1 MTRLKSEQVHF
12 VILERR
18 ENMIVTV
25 RNENRSYSYDLEI
38 PNDLQ
43 TEKLLD
49 DIVQTLNGCDSSLY
63 LQAVRSE
70 LICER
75 TGRKLEDSQTAEE
88 AGVRN
93 GDFLTLRR
101 KG

>member
-1 MTRLKSEQVHF
+1 MKN
-12 VILERR
+12 I
-18 ENMIVTV
+18 IVTV
-25 RNENRSYSYDLEI
+25 RNAEKNNSYDLEI
-38 PNDLQ
+38 PVDLEG
-43 TEKLLD
+43 EKLLD

-75 TGRKLEDSQTAEE
+75 TGRRLEGTQTAEE
-88 AGVRN
+88 SGIRN
-93 GDFLTLRR
+93 GDFITIRR